1 MNRSTIFGGG
11 GDLTIPSPA
20 MSPQNT
26 NCRGQDYIISYVIGK
41 MVPRGDI
48 LGWSALQTG
57 KTI

>member
-11 GDLTIPSPA
+11 GDLTITSPA

-41 MVPRGDI
+41 WLPEGI
-48 LGWSALQTG
+48 F
-57 KTI
+57 